1 MLEPSVLIEMQITCN
16 YQPEN
21 CSNTMNYFEVRF
33 FFFFPTTSSSLFS
46 FGLFCMGFSRSG
58 NSLYVMTLPGFD
70 GKAEAVICVPPP
82 GVPLVFRCCKWSN
95 LGASCSL

>member
-33 FFFFPTTSSSLFS
+33 FFSHYISQFIQYVFFFHYISQFIQ
-46 FGLFCMGFSRSG
+46 F
-58 NSLYVMTLPGFD
+58 
-70 GKAEAVICVPPP
+70 
-82 GVPLVFRCCKWSN
+82 
-95 LGASCSL
+95 